1 MSDGVE
7 GFGGR
12 FEVVERPRGNR
23 RWPNDVKA
31 RIVAESFQPGVRVV
45 DVARRY
51 QIIPHQLSDWRR
63 QAREGLL
70 VLPAK
75 VMGQAGAARVSNF
88 VPINVEAEAAPPPE
102 RHEAADGIID
112 IQISD
117 DITVCPRRARLS
129 STRRCCALLRSTRSK
144 AKSAVRTRMP
154 AE

>member
-1 MSDGVE
+1 MADGGE

-12 FEVVERPRGNR
+12 CEVVERPRGNR

-70 VLPAK
+70 VLPAE

-88 VPINVEAEAAPPPE
+88 VPVTVEAEAAPPPE
-102 RHEAADGIID
+102 RQDAAEGIID
-112 IQISD
+112 IQIGD
-117 DITVCPRRARLS
+117 GIVMRVPGAIAVDRVVALV
-129 STRRCCALLRSTRSK
+129 CALRGG
-144 AKSAVRTRMP
+144 AA
-154 AE
+154 

>member
-1 MSDGVE
+1 MSDGFE

-75 VMGQAGAARVSNF
+75 VMGQAGTARVSNF

-102 RHEAADGIID
+102 RHDAADGIID
-112 IQISD
+112 IQIGD
-117 DITVCPRRARLS
+117 DIVIRVPGAVAVDRAV
-129 STRRCCALLRSTRSK
+129 ALVRALRGG
-144 AKSAVRTRMP
+144 AA
-154 AE
+154 

>member
-1 MSDGVE
+1 MADGGE

-12 FEVVERPRGNR
+12 CEVVERPRGNR

-70 VLPAK
+70 VLPAE
-75 VMGQAGAARVSNF
+75 VMGQACAARVSNF
-88 VPINVEAEAAPPPE
+88 VRITVEAEAEAEAKAAPPPE
-102 RHEAADGIID
+102 RHDAADGIID
-112 IQISD
+112 IEIGD
-117 DITVCPRRARLS
+117 DIVIRVPGAVAVDRAV
-129 STRRCCALLRSTRSK
+129 ALVRALRGG
-144 AKSAVRTRMP
+144 AA
-154 AE
+154 

>member
-75 VMGQAGAARVSNF
+75 VMGQAGTARVSNF
-88 VPINVEAEAAPPPE
+88 VPITVEAEAEAEAEAAPPPE
-102 RHEAADGIID
+102 RHDVADGIID
-112 IQISD
+112 IQIGD
-117 DITVCPRRARLS
+117 DIVMRVPGAVAVDRAV
-129 STRRCCALLRSTRSK
+129 ALVRALRGG
-144 AKSAVRTRMP
+144 AA
-154 AE
+154 

>member
-7 GFGGR
+7 GFDGR

-45 DVARRY
+45 DVARGY

-70 VLPAK
+70 VLPAE
-75 VMGQAGAARVSNF
+75 VMGQAGEARVSNF
-88 VPINVEAEAAPPPE
+88 VPITVEAEAEAGPPPE
-102 RHEAADGIID
+102 RHDVADGIID
-112 IQISD
+112 IQIGD
-117 DITVCPRRARLS
+117 DIVMRVPGGVAVDRAVALV
-129 STRRCCALLRSTRSK
+129 CALRGG
-144 AKSAVRTRMP
+144 AA
-154 AE
+154 

>member
-70 VLPAK
+70 VLPAE

-88 VPINVEAEAAPPPE
+88 VRIIVEAEAEAAPPPE
-102 RHEAADGIID
+102 RHDAADGIID
-112 IQISD
+112 IQIGD
-117 DITVCPRRARLS
+117 DIVIRVPGAVAVDRAV
-129 STRRCCALLRSTRSK
+129 ALVRALRGG
-144 AKSAVRTRMP
+144 AA
-154 AE
+154 

>member
-1 MSDGVE
+1 MADGGE

-12 FEVVERPRGNR
+12 CEVVERPRGNR

-70 VLPAK
+70 VLPAE
-75 VMGQAGAARVSNF
+75 VMGQAGAARASNF
-88 VPINVEAEAAPPPE
+88 VPVTVEAEAAPPPE
-102 RHEAADGIID
+102 RQDAADGIIA
-112 IQISD
+112 IQIGD
-117 DITVCPRRARLS
+117 GIVMRVPGTVAVDRAV
-129 STRRCCALLRSTRSK
+129 ALVRALRGG
-144 AKSAVRTRMP
+144 AA
-154 AE
+154 

>member
-31 RIVAESFQPGVRVV
+31 RIVAESFQPGV
-45 DVARRY
+45 DVARRC

-70 VLPAK
+70 VLPAE
-75 VMGQAGAARVSNF
+75 VMGQAGTARVSNF
-88 VPINVEAEAAPPPE
+88 VRITVEAEAAPPPE
-102 RHEAADGIID
+102 RHDVADGIID
-112 IQISD
+112 IQIGD
-117 DITVCPRRARLS
+117 DIVIRVPGAVAVDRAV
-129 STRRCCALLRSTRSK
+129 ALVRALRGG
-144 AKSAVRTRMP
+144 AA
-154 AE
+154 

>member
-1 MSDGVE
+1 MADGGE

-12 FEVVERPRGNR
+12 CEVVERPRGNR

-70 VLPAK
+70 VLPTK
-75 VMGQAGAARVSNF
+75 VMGQAGTARVSNF
-88 VPINVEAEAAPPPE
+88 VRIIVEAEAEAAPPPE
-102 RHEAADGIID
+102 RHDAADGIID
-112 IQISD
+112 IQIGD
-117 DITVCPRRARLS
+117 DIVIRVPGAVAVDRAV
-129 STRRCCALLRSTRSK
+129 ALVRALRGG
-144 AKSAVRTRMP
+144 AA
-154 AE
+154 

>member
-1 MSDGVE
+1 MADGGE

-12 FEVVERPRGNR
+12 CEVVERPRGNR

-70 VLPAK
+70 VLPAE
-75 VMGQAGAARVSNF
+75 VMDQAGATRSSNF
-88 VPINVEAEAAPPPE
+88 VPITVKAEAALPPE
-102 RHEAADGIID
+102 RQDAADGIID
-112 IQISD
+112 IQIGD
-117 DITVCPRRARLS
+117 GIVMRVPGAVAVDRAV
-129 STRRCCALLRSTRSK
+129 ALVRALRGG
-144 AKSAVRTRMP
+144 AA
-154 AE
+154 